1 MNVILPEK
9 EKGTGK
15 RKAIYI
21 AILAVCT
28 IAIGIAIYQ
37 FFADEKLEVILGIVQ
52 TEDEET
58 EQLKAEFNNLF
69 INRVLQLQNTYE
81 ISKINE
87 NEDLVYTEYSIEEK
101 SENNYDLDV
110 HIPCINI
117 KSDITQKYNDEIKK
131 SFKNPAIEI
140 MQTKDRNIAYTVNYS
155 ATIENNI
162 LSLAI
167 LSTYKEG
174 NNAQR
179 TIVKTYNYDVKNNKQ
194 VNLNDYIQAKGIDK
208 NSVETTIKKEIEK
221 SQQEAEKLKEL
232 GYNIFSRDSKNSM
245 YKLENTTEYFMN
257 NGHLYIIYPY
267 GNSNNTSEMDIV
279 IIK

>member
-9 EKGTGK
+9 EKGIGK

-37 FFADEKLEVILGIVQ
+37 FFADERLEVILGIVQ
-52 TEDEET
+52 AEDEET
-58 EQLKAEFNNLF
+58 EQLKAEFSNLF

-179 TIVKTYNYDVKNNKQ
+179 TIMKTYNYDIKNNKQ
-194 VNLNDYIQAKGIDK
+194 VELNDFIQAKGIDK

-232 GYNIFSRDSKNSM
+232 GYNIFSRDSKSSI